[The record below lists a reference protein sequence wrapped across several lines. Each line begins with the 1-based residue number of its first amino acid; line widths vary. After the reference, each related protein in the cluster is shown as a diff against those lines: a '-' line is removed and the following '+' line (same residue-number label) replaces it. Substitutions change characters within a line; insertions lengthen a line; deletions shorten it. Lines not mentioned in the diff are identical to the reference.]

1 MHRPRLLLID
11 DSREFIDAAAA
22 LLEPEGEIVG
32 RAHGGEEGLR
42 LAAALNPDA
51 VVLDVS
57 MPDISGFEVASRL
70 RQLNNRARIVM
81 LTVHEDLELLRA
93 ARALGVL
100 GYVLKRRIAT
110 DLPSAIRDALA
121 DRPFVSP
128 PLPPPERERR

>member
-11 DSREFIDAAAA
+11 DSQEFIDAAAA
-22 LLEPEGEIVG
+22 LLKHEADIVG

-42 LAAALNPDA
+42 LAAALNPD
-51 VVLDVS
+51 VIVLDIS

-70 RQLNNRARIVM
+70 RQRNFRPRIVM
-81 LTVHEDLELLRA
+81 LTVHEDLEILRA

-110 DLPSAIRDALA
+110 ALPTAVRDALA

-128 PLPPPERERR
+128 PLPPPE